1 MSPTMAAQND
11 NLQPL
16 LEIQHKLEQRKG
28 DRDAKLTTLERLDR
42 HERDFRAGYIH
53 RNGMLDLLQQSLD
66 KLSFANQAYQKR
78 SIRST
83 TLEDEIHY
91 QLLNFQML
99 HGRRRRNSIAAER
112 RLLRETKAACPS
124 VNCGSFEELNSKISG
139 MNYNLGCTMRVNQRD
154 AEKQFAVKLKQ
165 LELERE
171 TTIVNA
177 AVNGGIWSLWVVQR
191 ESEVMRKGHL
201 EVKAEIRRLRSEL
214 EVVDEEISCLLMK
227 LCSRRLEKEALPSVC
242 VSIVHWPNLNFST
255 MLFIQNLDLEKRF
268 VPKKIP
274 RNSLIGGRK
283 PFMESGEDLISEL
296 PDGILHNIIHRLSFK
311 DEAAQT
317 IAISRRW
324 QTLWRSYP
332 FAEFDIYHWRS
343 PNRKRDF
350 QKFAEATID
359 RFTRDSLLRM
369 EILKL
374 SLGLINEDSVV
385 RCYSPLVEQLV
396 DLASRRKAEEV
407 SIFAK
412 SCDWG
417 SYPHLCL
424 PCRLLSDS
432 AVKILQLT

>member
-1 MSPTMAAQND
+1 MESGKDRISGLPDEILHNIIHRLSNDEATQTIAISRRWETLWRSFPQFRTVYIDRVEYSMITFDQNGVD
-11 NLQPL
+11 NS
-16 LEIQHKLEQRKG
+16 R

-242 VSIVHWPNLNFST
+242 VSIVHCNTLHGS
-255 MLFIQNLDLEKRF
+255 
-268 VPKKIP
+268 
-274 RNSLIGGRK
+274 
-283 PFMESGEDLISEL
+283 
-296 PDGILHNIIHRLSFK
+296 IL
-311 DEAAQT
+311 T
-317 IAISRRW
+317 C
-324 QTLWRSYP
+324 
-332 FAEFDIYHWRS
+332 
-343 PNRKRDF
+343 
-350 QKFAEATID
+350 
-359 RFTRDSLLRM
+359 
-369 EILKL
+369 EI
-374 SLGLINEDSVV
+374 
-385 RCYSPLVEQLV
+385 C
-396 DLASRRKAEEV
+396 
-407 SIFAK
+407 
-412 SCDWG
+412 
-417 SYPHLCL
+417 
-424 PCRLLSDS
+424 
-432 AVKILQLT
+432 